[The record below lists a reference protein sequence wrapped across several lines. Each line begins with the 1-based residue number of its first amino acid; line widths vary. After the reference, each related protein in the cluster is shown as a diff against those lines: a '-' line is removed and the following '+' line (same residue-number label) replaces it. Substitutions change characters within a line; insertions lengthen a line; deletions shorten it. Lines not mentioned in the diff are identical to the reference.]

1 MIKVGGWEQL
11 EPVGKDG
18 QSKEFLVRSPRQDS
32 ERRDVTE
39 EVLRSSPWTAALD
52 EQELSERIDRLATPL
67 WKCAGPHKV
76 SEPGALKMFKIL
88 ESSPEAEEALLNRIN
103 KDAMNVRA
111 APVQNGSRLSIFSSF
126 SPMAL
131 S

>member
-1 MIKVGGWEQL
+1 
-11 EPVGKDG
+11 
-18 QSKEFLVRSPRQDS
+18 
-32 ERRDVTE
+32 VTQ
-39 EVLRSSPWTAALD
+39 EVLRSYPWTAAFD
-52 EQELSERIDRLATPL
+52 EQELSERIDRLATSL
-67 WKCAGPHKV
+67 WKCARPHRV
-76 SEPGALKMFKIL
+76 SKLGALKMFKIL

>member
-1 MIKVGGWEQL
+1 
-11 EPVGKDG
+11 
-18 QSKEFLVRSPRQDS
+18 
-32 ERRDVTE
+32 
-39 EVLRSSPWTAALD
+39 
-52 EQELSERIDRLATPL
+52 
-67 WKCAGPHKV
+67 
-76 SEPGALKMFKIL
+76 MFKIL